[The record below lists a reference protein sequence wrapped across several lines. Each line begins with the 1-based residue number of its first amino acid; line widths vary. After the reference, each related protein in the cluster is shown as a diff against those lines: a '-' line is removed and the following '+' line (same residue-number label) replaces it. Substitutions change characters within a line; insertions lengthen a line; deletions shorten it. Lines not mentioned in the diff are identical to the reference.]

1 MEIELQ
7 QVVETYASSM
17 YRLAYSYC
25 ANRPDAEDAVQ
36 EVLIKYLQQPPRCKS
51 PDQLRAWL
59 MTATANK
66 CKDLLRSRRRRPVQ
80 PLAEACADAGMDDDA
95 LDVRDAVLRLP
106 VGQRGIVYLF
116 YYEDMTTKQIAETLH
131 LSETA
136 VRSRLF
142 QARKTLK
149 TLLGG
154 DANG

>member
-1 MEIELQ
+1 MEIEFQ
-7 QVVETYASSM
+7 QVVEDHFSAM

-36 EVLIKYLQQPPRCKS
+36 EVLIKYLQQPPRCEG
-51 PDQLRAWL
+51 PGQLRAWL

-66 CKDLLRSRRRRPVQ
+66 CKDLLRSRRRRNTQ
-80 PLAEACADAGMDDDA
+80 PLAEACVHAGPNDDA
-95 LDVRDAVLRLP
+95 MDVRDAVLRLP
-106 VGQRGIVYLF
+106 TGQRGVVYLF
-116 YYEDMTTKQIAETLH
+116 YYEDMTTKQIAKTLH

-142 QARKTLK
+142 QARKTLN

-154 DANG
+154 DENG

>member
-1 MEIELQ
+1 MKTNFQ
-7 QVVETYASSM
+7 QVVEAHASSM

-36 EVLIKYLQQPPRCKS
+36 EVLIKYLQDPPRCEGT
-51 PDQLRAWL
+51 DQLRAWL

-66 CKDLLRSRRRRPVQ
+66 CKDLLRSRRRRKTQ
-80 PLAEACADAGMDDDA
+80 PLAEARANTDVDDDA
-95 LDVRDAVLRLP
+95 LDVRAAVMQLP
-106 VGQRGIVYLF
+106 PGQRSVVYLF
-116 YYEDMTTKQIAETLH
+116 YYEDMTTKQIAKTLH